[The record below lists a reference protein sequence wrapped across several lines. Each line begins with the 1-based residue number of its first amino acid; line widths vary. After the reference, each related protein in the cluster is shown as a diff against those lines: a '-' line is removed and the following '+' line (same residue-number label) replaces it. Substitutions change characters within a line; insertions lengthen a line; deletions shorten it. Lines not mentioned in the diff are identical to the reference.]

1 MSQFGGFY
9 KGEKKKP
16 KKAHLE
22 RKAQAVVGRATFA
35 LPTVQI
41 IKKGKNEA

>member
-9 KGEKKKP
+9 KGEKKKL
-16 KKAHLE
+16 KKAQLE
-22 RKAQAVVGRATFA
+22 RKAQAVTGRQTFS